1 MAADADGNL
10 PLPADL
16 EKGDPS
22 DAHAPPSGRRS
33 ADEGGNVVRAVVDRW
48 RREDLLERCGLVL
61 RALLLLFSLLAAIIT
76 ASNKHGDWK
85 DFDHYQEYKW
95 GF

>member
-16 EKGDPS
+16 EKDDPS
-22 DAHAPPSGRRS
+22 AAHAPSARPS

-48 RREDLLERCGLVL
+48 RREDLLDRCGLVL
-61 RALLLLFSLLAAIIT
+61 RSILLLFSLLAAIIT
-76 ASNKHGDWK
+76 ATNKHGDWK
-85 DFDHYQEYKW
+85 DFDRYQEYKW